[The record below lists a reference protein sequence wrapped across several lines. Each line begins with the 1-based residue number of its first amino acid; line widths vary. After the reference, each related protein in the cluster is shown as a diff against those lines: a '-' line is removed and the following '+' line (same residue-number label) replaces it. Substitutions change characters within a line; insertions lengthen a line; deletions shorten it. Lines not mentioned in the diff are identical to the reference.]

1 MIPEEIEQ
9 AILKKLP
16 GARVRVTGDGHH
28 FVAQVMSAAF
38 EGLSLLKR
46 QQLVYASVND
56 WIADGRLH
64 ALSMKAHTPKEWEA
78 LGWTD

>member
-1 MIPEEIEQ
+1 MTPEDIEQ
-9 AILKKLP
+9 AILEKLP
-16 GARVRVTGDGHH
+16 DARVQVTGDGHH
-28 FVAQVMSAAF
+28 FVARIMSAAF

-46 QQLVYASVND
+46 QQLVYAGVNQ

-64 ALSMKAHTPKEWEA
+64 ALSMKAHTPKEWEV